1 MGNNRRRFVR
11 LDDQNKKLWASVEG
25 WVGVSPTPPVIA
37 NMDITPPQQGV
48 SEHEY
53 STVRVIDR
61 GRNTRKWLH
70 HCIGYGKD
78 DYPGREDALA
88 SYLNKVGFV
97 GLFFFLYIYLT
108 YDISDCSFPNT
119 GTTISW

>member
-25 WVGVSPTPPVIA
+25 WAGVSPTPPEIA
-37 NMDITPPQQGV
+37 NMDVTPPQQDV

-53 STVRVIDR
+53 STVRFIAR

-78 DYPGREDALA
+78 GYPGRKDALA

-97 GLFFFLYIYLT
+97 GSFIVFLYLT
-108 YDISDCSFPNT
+108 YDISDCAYPDT